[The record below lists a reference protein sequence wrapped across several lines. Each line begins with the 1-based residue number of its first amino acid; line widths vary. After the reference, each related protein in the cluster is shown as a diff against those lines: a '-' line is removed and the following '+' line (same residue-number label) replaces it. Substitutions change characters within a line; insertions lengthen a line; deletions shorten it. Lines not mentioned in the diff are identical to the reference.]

1 MVEEVNISET
11 TENYLKQIY
20 LLVKVHDSAR
30 ISDLAKNLD
39 RSLSTVTGA
48 VQRMV
53 SENLLH
59 HERYGRITLTDEGYS
74 IAKGIVVNYDVM
86 TKLLMALGVKESQAN
101 IDACEMEHISEESI
115 QKIKEFLEF
124 VEGDEEASKIIDKF
138 QD

>member
-20 LLVKVHDSAR
+20 LLVKVHRSAR

-59 HERYGRITLTDEGYS
+59 HERYGRITLTDEGYR